1 MMTVV
6 ISQAEGHS
14 GSQSEEK
21 EEDDD
26 EENQNWWKVMQ
37 TVSLTDN

>member
-1 MMTVV
+1 MV